1 VGRLWDRVQ
10 GARRDASLVRRVAYG
25 AAAGAG
31 LVSVVVSVANEPESA
46 SLWASLIAIVG
57 VVLALPSRHLRS
69 TVLAVVAGFLA
80 LFVPDAVF
88 LWPVVSA
95 LVFGSVAE
103 DLSPPWRGW
112 AGGLAG
118 AVGSLFLSQSG
129 PVAAPFLAV
138 LLGGGAGALLRSR
151 MRAGELAREAED
163 LRGQA
168 LWLEQRRSLARE
180 LHDIVGH
187 HVTAMVVTAEA
198 GQFGDPR
205 AALREIGEVG
215 RRALGQLDSLVVHL
229 RDPDSERVVTALP
242 TLADIE
248 ELLAPTLRGQGIVV
262 EVTVDP
268 DLGLGEHGVLA
279 AYRIVQEALTNVTR
293 HAHASHVRVEV
304 VRAEDGVRVRVA
316 DDGVGPPDRPARG
329 AGLVGIGERVA
340 GLGGTWRFG
349 ERPGGGAV
357 VDVWVPVP

>member
-1 VGRLWDRVQ
+1 MGRLRDGVRGVR
-10 GARRDASLVRRVAYG
+10 GDASLVRRVAYG

-31 LVSVVVSVANEPESA
+31 LVSLVVSVASEPQTPA
-46 SLWASLIAIVG
+46 LWAGLLAIVG

-69 TVLAVVAGFLA
+69 TVLAVVAGFVA

-112 AGGLAG
+112 VGGLAG
-118 AVGSLFLSQSG
+118 AAGSLFLAGADPSL
-129 PVAAPFLAV
+129 APFLAV
-138 LLGGGAGALLRSR
+138 LLGGSAGALLRSR
-151 MRAGELAREAED
+151 MRAGELVREAEE

-180 LHDIVGH
+180 LHDILGH

-205 AALREIGEVG
+205 VALREIGELG
-215 RRALGQLDSLVVHL
+215 RRALGQLDGLVVHL
-229 RDPDSERVVTALP
+229 RDPESELVVTAP
-242 TLADIE
+242 PRPADIE
-248 ELLAPTLRGQGIVV
+248 DLLAATLRGQGI
-262 EVTVDP
+262 EVDVRVDP

-279 AYRIVQEALTNVTR
+279 VYRIVQEALTNVTR
-293 HAHASHVRVEV
+293 HAQASHVWVEV

-316 DDGVGPPDRPARG
+316 DDGVGPPDRPGRG

-340 GLGGTWRFG
+340 GLRGTWRFG